1 VSLVDLNAGTITTTC
16 AVSSDAYDVALSST
30 GVAYVVPESGGFT
43 PVHAIDFS
51 SCAETLDGMTPIPA
65 RAALHPS
72 QQALFL
78 AEEGLTPS
86 RVDRCDVTASTIECV
101 DAEDGAD
108 WGVYELC
115 GNLWL
120 SADGARIYTACG
132 VTLSVPQDVSVDACA
147 YGGALDGVD
156 AIQHMSEAPE
166 VQRVVLIPG
175 FASNDGPSDD
185 STPPGDMVI
194 RVHETQYLGFVAQYE
209 LPPFPLPGAA

>member
-1 VSLVDLNAGTITTTC
+1 
-16 AVSSDAYDVALSST
+16 
-30 GVAYVVPESGGFT
+30 
-43 PVHAIDFS
+43 
-51 SCAETLDGMTPIPA
+51 
-65 RAALHPS
+65 
-72 QQALFL
+72 LFL

-175 FASNDGPSDD
+175 FASKDGPSDD

-209 LPPFPLPGAA
+209 LPPFPLPGGGVSIAHGRFVFTTPSMDTFYTIVQADPSSASPNAFAIVTMTP